1 MVGRDSERD
10 DRVLGFTRGLSL
22 FIVPFLLVALVIL
35 YLFPGETTRLWA
47 WTIPSTMTSMTLASA
62 YLGGAYF
69 FLRVQREPR
78 WTAMKLGFPAVALF
92 SGLLGVAT
100 ILHWDKFNH
109 EHVSFW
115 LWAGLYFTAPPLVV
129 LAWVRNMRYAAPPAP
144 DEPVL
149 SPVVRVVVG
158 LVGAGAVLQGAIMFL
173 WPDAVIDAWPW
184 PLTPLT
190 CRVLGA
196 VLCLAAAGLGA
207 WFDPRWAAF
216 RLMTEV
222 AAVMVTLILLAAV
235 RARDELDASAGLAW
249 PLLIGMVALLVG
261 AVAAVGPLRVAPA
274 SGAPR
279 ATRRPEL
286 TPGEEAPPRSRRPRA
301 GAAPG
306 RAPAGRRSAPR

>member
-22 FIVPFLLVALVIL
+22 FIVPFLLVAWVIL

-78 WTAMKLGFPAVALF
+78 WTAMKAGLPGGGPVLRPAGRRHDPALGQVQPRAL
-92 SGLLGVAT
+92 
-100 ILHWDKFNH
+100 
-109 EHVSFW
+109 SFW

-158 LVGAGAVLQGAIMFL
+158 VVGAGAVLQGAIMFL
-173 WPDAVIDAWPW
+173 WPEAVIDAWPW

-222 AAVMVTLILLAAV
+222 AAVMVTLLLLAAV
-235 RARDELDASAGLAW
+235 RARTSST
-249 PLLIGMVALLVG
+249 
-261 AVAAVGPLRVAPA
+261 RV
-274 SGAPR
+274 
-279 ATRRPEL
+279 
-286 TPGEEAPPRSRRPRA
+286 PGWR
-301 GAAPG
+301 G
-306 RAPAGRRSAPR
+306 RC